1 MRDHELRRSVVG
13 EMHLRRWPQVMV
25 PSRIVQWVAIVP
37 EADRAAEFS
46 AISAHSNH
54 QRTNPAHRAGLLSPG
69 VHLVWE
75 RHSEGSSL
83 ALFAKDGADLTEA
96 LAWAQTLPLQ
106 VLRATTIR
114 IVADDA
120 AAEAMLPEF
129 ELSRDELVS
138 CRIGDRIRI
147 WSDFRIKPDG
157 FGHLAIAANGAEPGD
172 LTRQLQRLQELGN
185 YRNRALLG
193 LPVARGAWPRLDKA
207 EERLAALASRVA
219 DSAADDDELMSELS
233 ALSLE
238 LMAVSTAIGF
248 RMDATEAYAQLVE
261 ERLDQLDC
269 RPIPGYASLID
280 FTQRRFLPAAN
291 TCRATTRRARELSVR
306 AAELSSLLRARIE
319 ARIEGQNAQLLHSM
333 ERSASLQL
341 RLQQLVEGLSVVAL
355 SYYLLG
361 LANYLFKGAEHIWPG
376 FDAAMVL
383 TVLVVPTLLGVWW
396 IVRVIKHRV
405 LGEDVG

>member
-37 EADRAAEFS
+37 EAERAAEFA

-54 QRTNPAHRAGLLSPG
+54 QRANPAHSAGLLSPG
-69 VHLVWE
+69 VRFVWE

-83 ALFAKDGADLTEA
+83 ALFAEDGADLTEA
-96 LAWAQTLPLQ
+96 LAWAQSLPLQ

-120 AAEAMLPEF
+120 AAEALVPEL
-129 ELSRDELVS
+129 EMIRDELVS
-138 CRIGDRIRI
+138 CRIGDRVRL

-157 FGHLAIAANGAEPGD
+157 FGHLAIAANGSEPGD

-219 DSAADDDELMSELS
+219 DSAADDDELMRELS

-261 ERLDQLDC
+261 ERLEQLDC

-361 LANYLFKGAEHIWPG
+361 LAGYLFKGAEHILPG
-376 FDAAMVL
+376 LDAALVL

-396 IVRVIKHRV
+396 IVRVMKHRL
-405 LGEDVG
+405 LGPDAH

>member
-13 EMHLRRWPQVMV
+13 EMHLRRWPQVQV

-37 EADRAAEFS
+37 EAERASEFA
-46 AISAHSNH
+46 AIDARSNH
-54 QRTNPAHRAGLLSPG
+54 QRSNPAHRAGTLSPG
-69 VHLVWE
+69 VRFVWE

-83 ALFAKDGADLTEA
+83 ALFAEDGADLTEA
-96 LAWAQTLPLQ
+96 LAWAETLPLQ

-120 AAEAMLPEF
+120 AAQGLLPEL
-129 ELSRDELVS
+129 ELIRDELVS
-138 CRIGDRIRI
+138 CHIGERIRL

-207 EERLAALASRVA
+207 EDRLAALASRVA
-219 DSAADDDELMSELS
+219 DTAADDDELMRELS

-248 RMDATEAYAQLVE
+248 RMDATEAYARLVE

-269 RPIPGYASLID
+269 RPIPGFASLID

-291 TCRATTRRARELSVR
+291 TCRATTRRARELAVR

-333 ERSASLQL
+333 ERSAKTQL
-341 RLQQLVEGLSVVAL
+341 RLQQLVEGFSVIAL

-361 LANYLFKGAEHIWPG
+361 LTGYLLKGGEHFWPRL
-376 FDAAMVL
+376 DAVAVL
-383 TVLVVPTLLGVWW
+383 TLLVVPTVLGVWF
-396 IVRVIKHRV
+396 IVRVMKHRL
-405 LGEDVG
+405 LGPDAH

>member
-13 EMHLRRWPQVMV
+13 EMHLRRWPQVQV

-37 EADRAAEFS
+37 EAERASEFS
-46 AISAHSNH
+46 AIDARSNH
-54 QRTNPAHRAGLLSPG
+54 QRTNPAHRAGTLSPG
-69 VHLVWE
+69 VRFVWE

-83 ALFAKDGADLTEA
+83 ALFAEDGADLTEA
-96 LAWAQTLPLQ
+96 LAWAETLPLQ

-120 AAEAMLPEF
+120 AAQGLLPEL
-129 ELSRDELVS
+129 ELIRDELVS
-138 CRIGDRIRI
+138 CHIGERIRL

-207 EERLAALASRVA
+207 EDRLAALASRVA
-219 DSAADDDELMSELS
+219 DTAADDDELMRELS

-248 RMDATEAYAQLVE
+248 RMDATEAYARLVE

-269 RPIPGYASLID
+269 RPIPGFASLID

-291 TCRATTRRARELSVR
+291 TCRATTRRARELAVR

-333 ERSASLQL
+333 ERSAKTQL
-341 RLQQLVEGLSVVAL
+341 RLQQLVEGFSVIAL

-361 LANYLFKGAEHIWPG
+361 LTGYLLKGGEHFWPRL
-376 FDAAMVL
+376 DAVAVL
-383 TVLVVPTLLGVWW
+383 TLLVVPTVLGVWF
-396 IVRVIKHRV
+396 IVRVMKHRL
-405 LGEDVG
+405 LGPDAH